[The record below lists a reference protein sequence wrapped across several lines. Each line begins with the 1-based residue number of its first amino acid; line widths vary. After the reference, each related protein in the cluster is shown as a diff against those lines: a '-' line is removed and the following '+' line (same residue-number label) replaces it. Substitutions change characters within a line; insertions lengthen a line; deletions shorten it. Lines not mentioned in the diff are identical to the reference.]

1 VPARAKP
8 RPADWRDRF
17 WLAYPCRKNVPEIE
31 QALNELAA
39 TKTIAFETVE
49 TAAKKY
55 RIELVDLPN
64 GVLYDGRYR

>member
-1 VPARAKP
+1 
-8 RPADWRDRF
+8 
-17 WLAYPCRKNVPEIE
+17 VPEIE